1 MLKLICFSG
10 LSISTGIWSFI
21 DFDLQRYFTPYP
33 VFNNSIDVLALLFMI
48 FFSLGYY
55 ALFLTDIR
63 KNVLLGLAQAILILI
78 TYSTI
83 MQLIGANDYYDY
95 LKFIQIICG
104 SFSVII
110 LVCTVYEARVFKEK
124 EIVKLSIY
132 SVILLIGVLA
142 DAICNLTEIM
152 PYAIW
157 FRLSFVIFL
166 SIQFIRI
173 LRDIKNIIIENAKLD
188 VLREIA
194 YKDALTGINNRR
206 AYLEQVEKLKSDLS
220 SISIFS
226 IIVFDVNDLKKVN
239 DMLGHEDGDKL
250 IIDSC
255 NIISS
260 VFNRNDVY
268 RIGGDE
274 IVVILKNID
283 TYKWDKLIDKFID
296 ELEEFNLLNNRK
308 ISIAYGVATYDST
321 NDKSFEEVFS
331 RADDAMYKNKME
343 LKNRKCIHK
352 IREGN

>member
-1 MLKLICFSG
+1 
-10 LSISTGIWSFI
+10 
-21 DFDLQRYFTPYP
+21 
-33 VFNNSIDVLALLFMI
+33 
-48 FFSLGYY
+48 
-55 ALFLTDIR
+55 
-63 KNVLLGLAQAILILI
+63 
-78 TYSTI
+78 
-83 MQLIGANDYYDY
+83 
-95 LKFIQIICG
+95 
-104 SFSVII
+104 
-110 LVCTVYEARVFKEK
+110 
-124 EIVKLSIY
+124 
-132 SVILLIGVLA
+132 
-142 DAICNLTEIM
+142 M

-239 DMLGHEDGDKL
+239 DMLGHEAGDKL